1 MVITTIGSVPLYM
14 SPICEVVE
22 TNFGSMKAGKY
33 FIGNGKAIAFRV
45 IMVALISLV
54 AFIFPYFSDVLSF
67 NILRMLIGS
76 SFTSTWKFYIHS
88 RSNDSPLFDP
98 FDLFL
103 EDSVDPFQDS
113 RWDSDCSVIYN
124 DGCMH
129 YCFSS
134 EITWFNGLVHF
145 FVYLNHFMSPRK
157 QEQYRRGTM
166 RNYPRLQFSIP
177 RDCTLLTLIIEFMC
191 RSLYGFCD
199 SDKCNNQAHNGILMN
214 PGWIKHNITTYLIK
228 MIELQYYTRIPYLKG
243 VQVYVRRDPS
253 ILYKVDLKAVADV
266 IIKYGVFY
274 FVFLNSR
281 SFLSTTTYYPCFRT
295 CLTYLLDV

>member
-54 AFIFPYFSDVLSF
+54 AFVFPYFSDVLSF

-145 FVYLNHFMSPRK
+145 FVYLNHFMSPRN
-157 QEQYRRGTM
+157 QEQHRRGTL

-274 FVFLNSR
+274 CVFLNSR
-281 SFLSTTTYYPCFRT
+281 SFLSTTIYYPCFRT

>member
-1 MVITTIGSVPLYM
+1 MRMVSLWREHWWIDNIAQNILVSFPDNNIFGTIVSVFMVITTIGSVPLYM

-22 TNFGSMKAGKY
+22 TSFGSMKAGKY

-88 RSNDSPLFDP
+88 RSNDSSLFDP

-113 RWDSDCSVIYN
+113 RWDSNCSVIYN
-124 DGCMH
+124 DGCMY

-145 FVYLNHFMSPRK
+145 FCLFES
-157 QEQYRRGTM
+157 
-166 RNYPRLQFSIP
+166 
-177 RDCTLLTLIIEFMC
+177 
-191 RSLYGFCD
+191 
-199 SDKCNNQAHNGILMN
+199 
-214 PGWIKHNITTYLIK
+214 
-228 MIELQYYTRIPYLKG
+228 
-243 VQVYVRRDPS
+243 
-253 ILYKVDLKAVADV
+253 
-266 IIKYGVFY
+266 FY
-274 FVFLNSR
+274 ESTESR
-281 SFLSTTTYYPCFRT
+281 AI
-295 CLTYLLDV
+295 